1 MKITKLINRFLFMLS
16 ILILTL
22 SACKKEELANQYKD
36 PRDGTVYKTVK
47 IGSQTWMAENLR
59 YLPYMI
65 KWRQYSQTMPYYCVA
80 GYDEDQVSEAKNT
93 FNYSTYGVAY
103 NWVAAQ
109 SACPP
114 GWHIPSIAEWNQ
126 LINYCGGDSIA
137 GGNLKAK
144 GTQLWQKPNTGGV
157 DAFGFNALPGGTG
170 LPGHTGAIGFNISF
184 WNSKIDTSNSFQI
197 GIALLH
203 DYSAA
208 FSDRSTE
215 EGCRYIRCIK
225 D

>member
-1 MKITKLINRFLFMLS
+1 MLS
-16 ILILTL
+16 ILLLILG
-22 SACKKEELANQYKD
+22 ACKKDELASNQFKD

-65 KWRQYSQTMPYYCVA
+65 NLRQYSQITPYYCVA
-80 GYDEDQVSEAKNT
+80 GYEQDNVSEAKNT
-93 FNYSTYGVAY
+93 FNFSTYGVAY

-170 LPGHTGAIGFNISF
+170 LPGYTGAIGFNISF
-184 WNSKIDTSNSFQI
+184 WNSEIDTDTNYKI

-203 DYSAA
+203 NQSAA
-208 FSDRSTE
+208 FLEINDDSKADV
-215 EGCRYIRCIK
+215 GCLYIRCIK